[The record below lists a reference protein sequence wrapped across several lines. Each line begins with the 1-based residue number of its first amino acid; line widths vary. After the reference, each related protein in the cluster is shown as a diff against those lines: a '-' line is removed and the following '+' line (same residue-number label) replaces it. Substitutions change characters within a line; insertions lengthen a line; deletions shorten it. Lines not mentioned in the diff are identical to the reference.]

1 MLSLYTMHYWTDLRQ
16 HVTPQKCFLSLR
28 LNNWKMFSSLW
39 HLWTWGHKRRFWGS
53 SECKTF
59 ILICCFAVEVVFF
72 CFFPGFFIYF
82 YVLSCTFCWAV
93 QYVVYTNRLGHFI
106 IIYTVIKLSVRIV
119 AGNLFKVHVYCIH
132 N

>member
-16 HVTPQKCFLSLR
+16 DVTQHKCFLTLR

-39 HLWTWGHKRRFWGS
+39 HLWTWGHKGRFWDS

-59 ILICCFAVEVVFF
+59 ILICCFAVEIVFF
-72 CFFPGFFIYF
+72 CFFRFFYLLLCFIMY
-82 YVLSCTFCWAV
+82 SCWAV
-93 QYVVYTNRLGHFI
+93 QYVVYTNRLGHSI
-106 IIYTVIKLSVRIV
+106 VIGIPLSSWVYELLREIC
-119 AGNLFKVHVYCIH
+119 FKVHVYCIH